1 MTEPGNLSCLNFRCD
16 PFPPETWR
24 QPAAF
29 RSWMSSRIL
38 RGISR
43 PNKLTPDPAIW
54 PRRWPGHLS
63 QLRRRVDELPR
74 YRDQSGSGRLRP
86 EPRLRVA
93 KSWLS
98 DAPNPLVLVLAP
110 DKMRCNGNWCMTFE
124 LPNGK
129 RMAEEGFWS
138 AVEVKDGDTWKHQL
152 LTFNVIPK

>member
-1 MTEPGNLSCLNFRCD
+1 MTEPGILSCLNFRCD

-43 PNKLTPDPAIW
+43 PNKLTPDLAIW
-54 PRRWPGHLS
+54 PRRWPRHLS

-98 DAPNPLVLVLAP
+98 DANCETIEHLPGVGRISLFPGIGELVFP
-110 DKMRCNGNWCMTFE
+110 
-124 LPNGK
+124 
-129 RMAEEGFWS
+129 
-138 AVEVKDGDTWKHQL
+138 
-152 LTFNVIPK
+152 